1 MGLAL
6 RAADLVVSRAGAAI
20 LGEFPA
26 FGVPSVLVPYP
37 HAWRYQKVN
46 ADYLVSAGAAVRLD
60 DQDLSAELLPTII
73 RLMADATKLD
83 EMRTAARALDRPG
96 AARQLADLLA
106 GLARPEA
113 RIHSV
118 PPRPLSAREE

>member
-26 FGVPSVLVPYP
+26 FGVASVLVPYP
-37 HAWRYQKVN
+37 HAWRYQRVN
-46 ADYLVSAGAAVRLD
+46 ADYLAEAGAAVRLD
-60 DQDLSAELLPTII
+60 DQDLSAELLPTIS
-73 RLMADATKLD
+73 RLMADATTLD

-96 AARQLADLLA
+96 AARRVADLLV

-113 RIHSV
+113 RMDSV
-118 PPRPLSAREE
+118 QPGPLSAREE